1 VALARALIMDPPL
14 LLLDEPTAGLD
25 PAASDSFCDLLRS
38 LHRELGLTVVM
49 VTHDLDTLFDLS
61 TRIAV
66 LADQRVIVSGRPR
79 EVIAYEH
86 PFIHDYFL
94 GGRGKRA
101 MEALHDTPAG
111 DAPAER

>member
-1 VALARALIMDPPL
+1 MPP
-14 LLLDEPTAGLD
+14 DRSAGLD
-25 PAASDSFCDLLRS
+25 PEGADDFCNLLRR
-38 LHRELGLTVVM
+38 LHQDLGLTVVM

-66 LADQRVIVSGRPR
+66 LADQKVIVAGTAR
-79 EVIAYEH
+79 EVIAYDH

-101 MEALHDTPAG
+101 MEALH
-111 DAPAER
+111 ER